1 MKQLFSRTSTLFVVA
16 LVAALAGCASGVTR
30 LDAPVGSTA
39 TTASTSAPGKT
50 VKSVSLWLN
59 DDAKKLLADNLKFN
73 ADTLKSTVERALSAQ
88 SAMKPDATQ
97 QLDIEIT
104 SFRVR
109 SNFSAV
115 MFGFMAGNDNVEG
128 VVTLKDGDGK
138 VLKRGKVS
146 ASYALGGIGGGQDD
160 ARMGWLYEEFAKHA
174 AAEVVGAPVAK

>member
-1 MKQLFSRTSTLFVVA
+1 MKQVLSRTSTLFSLVF
-16 LVAALAGCASGVTR
+16 VAALAGCASGVTR
-30 LDAPVGSTA
+30 MDAPAGSTA
-39 TTASTSAPGKT
+39 AAAPVAAPAKV

-59 DDAKKLLADNLKFN
+59 DDARKLLADNLKFN
-73 ADTLKSTVERALSAQ
+73 PDTLKSTVERALSAQ
-88 SAMKPDATQ
+88 GAVKADATQ

-104 SFRVR
+104 NFRVR
-109 SNFSAV
+109 SNFSAI

-138 VLKRGKVS
+138 VLRRGKVS